1 MPCLLIPNRAPI
13 NLNADEPQRRV
24 CMHAQQALRLL
35 NNLMVDGNLLLVK
48 VDKSTQAL
56 LDADAAAAAAAA
68 ASATAT
74 TPGLEEG
81 EQPERPGD
89 KVGRAFPPLNLSFFP

>member
-1 MPCLLIPNRAPI
+1 
-13 NLNADEPQRRV
+13 
-24 CMHAQQALRLL
+24 MHAQQALRLL

-89 KVGRAFPPLNLSFFP
+89 KVGRAFPLELQFYPIDFKGAQGVP